1 MTPSRIL
8 PAATL
13 LVALAIALQPL
24 ASPASMGGHSS
35 LIELVR
41 VQAIHLAV
49 SGGDLLPRWLPDLYG
64 RHGSPLPIFYAPL
77 AYVPVE
83 LLRAGGLA
91 ASAAIQATFAL
102 FWLLAA
108 AGAAWAARCWFGS
121 GAGVAAAAAC
131 ALSPWFAAD
140 VYVRSG
146 LAEVAGFALLP
157 WVLGAAARPGARTLA
172 GGALATAALVLAHNI
187 VALFGAAALAV
198 LALAGPRPAR
208 RHVAT
213 LAALGVLLSAAFWLP
228 AVAGT
233 GHVRAE
239 ESLTQG
245 HFDFHRHF
253 LSPAG
258 LLPGRTAVVLPSA
271 VGAAR
276 PVRFGELLW
285 LALLAAP
292 WVARR
297 AGTEAPERRRRAVLL
312 ALLTLAALAMA
323 TALTRPLWEIVPGL
337 RYVQF
342 PFRWLLPATV
352 GAALLAGGAVAAL
365 PGRWRPYVS
374 ALAAAVAL
382 LLVKP
387 LLEPRHVFFD
397 RETAAPV
404 WIERARLERARED
417 PRLVSPDAW
426 FDAGT
431 LWRQMVTGTSSDDY
445 LPRSVTGRVPPAG
458 APAEPLGTGIEV
470 VRAAWGYPEVR
481 AEVAVA
487 AAAPLALHQFDF
499 PGWKVEV
506 DDAPR
511 SHRTEPGRGRIVVD
525 LVPGDR
531 RVVARFGPTPL
542 GRVAAGLS
550 ILGATLLAAAVRRAA
565 RRERAPTGC

>member
-1 MTPSRIL
+1 MLRRLL

-13 LVALAIALQPL
+13 LVALATALLPL

-41 VQAIHLAV
+41 VEAIHLAV
-49 SGGDLLPRWLPDLYG
+49 AAGDLLPRWLPDLYG
-64 RHGSPLPIFYAPL
+64 RHGSPLPIYYAPL

-83 LLRAGGLA
+83 LLRACGLA

-108 AGAAWAARCWFGS
+108 AGAAWAARSWFGR
-121 GAGVAAAAAC
+121 GAGVAAAAAL
-131 ALSPWFAAD
+131 ALSPWLAAD

-157 WVLGAAARPGARTLA
+157 WVLGAAARPGPRTLA

-187 VALFGAAALAV
+187 TALFGAAALAT

-208 RHVAT
+208 RHVAAM
-213 LAALGVLLSAAFWLP
+213 AALGLLLSAAFWLP
-228 AVAGT
+228 ALAGT
-233 GHVRAE
+233 GAVRAA
-239 ESLTQG
+239 ESLTTG

-253 LSPAG
+253 LAPAD
-258 LLPGRTAVVLPSA
+258 LLPGRAAVVLPSA
-271 VGAAR
+271 AGADR

-292 WVARR
+292 WVARH
-297 AGTEAPERRRRAVLL
+297 AGATAPERRQRVWLL
-312 ALLTLAALAMA
+312 AALTVAALAM
-323 TALTRPLWEIVPGL
+323 TTPLSRPLWEVVPGL

-352 GAALLAGGAVAAL
+352 GAALLAGAAVTAL
-365 PGRWRPYVS
+365 PGRWRPHAS
-374 ALAAAVAL
+374 ALAAATAL
-382 LLVKP
+382 WLVGP
-387 LLEPRHVFFD
+387 LLEPRYVFFD
-397 RETAAPV
+397 RESAAPV
-404 WIERARLERARED
+404 WIERAQLEQARED

-426 FDAGT
+426 FDAET
-431 LWRQMVTGTSSDDY
+431 LRRQMVTGTSSDDY
-445 LPRSVTGRVPPAG
+445 LPRNVTARVPPAG
-458 APAEPLGTGIEV
+458 PAAEPLAAGIEV
-470 VRAAWGYPEVR
+470 FAAGWGYPEVR
-481 AEVAVA
+481 AEVVVT

-499 PGWKVEV
+499 PGWRVEV

-511 SHRTEPGRGRIVVD
+511 AHRTEPGRGRIVVD
-525 LVPGDR
+525 LAPGDR

-542 GRVAAGLS
+542 GRAAAGLS
-550 ILGATLLAAAVRRAA
+550 LLAAALLVVAVRRVA
-565 RRERAPTGC
+565 RRERPPAGC

>member
-1 MTPSRIL
+1 
-8 PAATL
+8 
-13 LVALAIALQPL
+13 
-24 ASPASMGGHSS
+24 
-35 LIELVR
+35 
-41 VQAIHLAV
+41 
-49 SGGDLLPRWLPDLYG
+49 
-64 RHGSPLPIFYAPL
+64 
-77 AYVPVE
+77 
-83 LLRAGGLA
+83 
-91 ASAAIQATFAL
+91 
-102 FWLLAA
+102 
-108 AGAAWAARCWFGS
+108 
-121 GAGVAAAAAC
+121 
-131 ALSPWFAAD
+131 
-140 VYVRSG
+140 
-146 LAEVAGFALLP
+146 
-157 WVLGAAARPGARTLA
+157 
-172 GGALATAALVLAHNI
+172 
-187 VALFGAAALAV
+187 
-198 LALAGPRPAR
+198 
-208 RHVAT
+208 
-213 LAALGVLLSAAFWLP
+213 VLLSAAFWLP

-258 LLPGRTAVVLPSA
+258 LLPGRTAVILPSA

-285 LALLAAP
+285 LALVAAP
-292 WVARR
+292 WAAGR
-297 AGTEAPERRRRAVLL
+297 AEAANAVRRRRVLLL
-312 ALLTLAALAMA
+312 ALLTLAALAMTTPLA
-323 TALTRPLWEIVPGL
+323 RPLWEVLPGL

-352 GAALLAGGAVAAL
+352 GAALLAGAAVTAL
-365 PGRWRPYVS
+365 PGRWRPYAS
-374 ALAAAVAL
+374 ASAAAIAL

-387 LLEPRHVFFD
+387 LLEPSHVFFD
-397 RETAAPV
+397 RGTAAPV
-404 WIERARLERARED
+404 WVEHARLEHARED

-426 FDAGT
+426 FDAET
-431 LWRQMVTGTSSDDY
+431 LRRQMVTGTSSDDY

-458 APAEPLGTGIEV
+458 APAEPLGTGIAV

-481 AEVAVA
+481 AEVVVA

-506 DDAPR
+506 DGAPR

-542 GRVAAGLS
+542 GRVATGLS
-550 ILGATLLAAAVRRAA
+550 IVGAALLAVAVRRAA